1 MKSLGYLMGLFLGL
15 CLVVIGF
22 AAPAWGA
29 PSNGDN
35 WTAFAWTNGNSISP
49 QATFSGQPVNFNFE
63 QGKFTALL
71 VSSSKRWT
79 GDLTGKTLTEDVTL
93 TPGSTFAD
101 RNGGGCTP
109 DLQKARLFFQSP
121 GFAFTNFWWSTDPN
135 SITLTPVGGTFHLSV
150 SLTDPSQW
158 SDFNGKNGATEVT
171 GFNDA
176 VSKVSTVGLSF
187 GGGCFF
193 ENGVTIT
200 SGSATLTSNF
210 SESP

>member
-1 MKSLGYLMGLFLGL
+1 MKSFRYPLGLLLGL
-15 CLVVIGF
+15 CLVVIGI
-22 AAPAWGA
+22 AAPAWA
-29 PSNGDN
+29 SPSNGNN
-35 WTAFAWTNGNSISP
+35 WTAFAWNDGNSISP
-49 QATFSGQPVNFNFE
+49 QATFSSNPVTFNFE

-71 VSSSKRWT
+71 VSSSKHWT
-79 GDLTGKTLTEDVTL
+79 GDLTGKTLTDDVTL
-93 TPGSTFAD
+93 SAPGTTFAD
-101 RNGGGCTP
+101 QNGGGCTP
-109 DLQKARLFFQSP
+109 DQQTTRLFFQSP
-121 GFAFTNFWWSTDPN
+121 GFAFTNFWWSNPA
-135 SITLTPVGGTFHLSV
+135 SITLTPTGGSFHLTV

-171 GFNDA
+171 GFKDA

-200 SGSATLTSNF
+200 SGSATLISKF